1 MSLPSELAGTPVAE
15 HTAPRGLQVYRSLHL
30 WLAIGLL
37 ITLLGFAP
45 TYFLNLREATWFQHL
60 HGLSATLWM
69 SLLVLQPWL
78 ATRGRL
84 MQHRRFGV
92 VALVLAGMV
101 VASGL
106 AVVPFNI
113 ENAVSGQT
121 SRVASATFLYG
132 ISFVDL
138 VTIAGFLVA
147 VLMATLSI
155 RRFED
160 HVIWMSST
168 VFWVLAPALARLI
181 FFGLAFTVGVGD
193 LTLIDVVFWTSFA
206 VLAVL
211 VYLMIRIRRA
221 HPALVLAALGN
232 AAAWLTEPLGNNE
245 TWRAIC
251 NAVFL

>member
-30 WLAIGLL
+30 WLAIGLF

-84 MQHRRFGV
+84 KRHRSFGI

-106 AVVPFNI
+106 AVLPFNI
-113 ENAVSGQT
+113 ENAIDAE
-121 SRVASATFLYG
+121 ASPFAPATFLYG
-132 ISFVDL
+132 VTFVDL
-138 VTIAGFLVA
+138 LTISGFLVA

-155 RRFED
+155 RSLDD
-160 HVIWMSST
+160 HVLWMAST
-168 VFWVLAPALARLI
+168 LFWVLMPALARLLT
-181 FFGLAFTVGVGD
+181 FGLLVTLGPGD
-193 LTLIDVVFWTSFA
+193 WTLVDTVFWTAFPILG
-206 VLAVL
+206 VLI
-211 VYLMIRIRRA
+211 YLMIRIRRA
-221 HPALVLAALGN
+221 HPALVLAAVGNLG
-232 AAAWLTEPLGNNE
+232 ALFVEPIGNSE
-245 TWRAIC
+245 SWRALC

>member
-15 HTAPRGLQVYRSLHL
+15 HTAPRGIQVYRNIHL
-30 WLAIGLL
+30 WLATGLV

-69 SLLVLQPWL
+69 SLLVVQPWL

-84 MQHRRFGV
+84 KRHRSFGII
-92 VALVLAGMV
+92 ALVLAGMV

-113 ENAVSGQT
+113 ENAIQAEPST
-121 SRVASATFLYG
+121 FAPATFLYG
-132 ISFVDL
+132 VTFVDL
-138 VTIAGFLVA
+138 LTIGGFLVA

-155 RRFED
+155 RNLDD
-160 HVIWMSST
+160 HVLWMVST
-168 VFWVLAPALARLI
+168 LFWVLMPALARLLTL
-181 FFGLAFTVGVGD
+181 GLMITVGPGD
-193 LTLIDVVFWTSFA
+193 WSLVDTVFWTAFPI
-206 VLAVL
+206 LGVL

-221 HPALVLAALGN
+221 HPALVLAAVGNLGS
-232 AAAWLTEPLGNNE
+232 LFVGPIGNSE
-245 TWRAIC
+245 AWRALC
-251 NAVFL
+251 HAVSL